1 MSLIEDTRI
10 PLSRVP
16 GTRAPREPPWKRLN
30 LSMQHQLQ
38 DNWCWAAVSTS
49 VAHYFGKS
57 DWTQCS
63 VVSKEVRDSGCCTNG
78 SSAKCNVSWRLEKAL
93 KRVKTLRK
101 KSDGMPGNLGGI
113 RGEID
118 KGRPVCIRVGWSG
131 GGGHFIALEGYRDD
145 NASVAIEDPWYGT
158 SDVPLDAFRTG
169 RYQGSG
175 SWTHTYY
182 TTKNPKRW
190 SWPFGL

>member
-1 MSLIEDTRI
+1 
-10 PLSRVP
+10 
-16 GTRAPREPPWKRLN
+16 
-30 LSMQHQLQ
+30 MQHQLQ

-49 VAHYFGKS
+49 VAHYFGKT

-63 VVSKEVRDSGCCTNG
+63 VVSKEVGDSTCCANG
-78 SSAKCNVSWRLEKAL
+78 SSAKCNVPWRLEKAL
-93 KRVKTLRK
+93 KRVKALQK
-101 KSDGMPGNLGGI
+101 KSDGMPGSLGGV
-113 RGEID
+113 RGEIE

-145 NASVAIEDPWYGT
+145 DAGVAIEDPWYGT

-182 TTKNPKRW
+182 TTRKPRR
-190 SWPFGL
+190 WPFGL